1 MTIKAVLTH
10 WPLFLAVLIVLCT
23 VYFVWINPRIVEKRV
38 EGFVMPPDMPTDV
51 CPRGFRSFKNA
62 FGQQFCCAGDV
73 NPLSMVCSSDRV
85 CASAAG
91 TLNPK
96 TGQVMQL
103 CSDYLKAEWKDGE
116 AMCPPSL
123 PNYAQSLRC
132 CANVARRDGAE
143 CIASDISNGQFCELD
158 DSMLLPGQR
167 SCANMKI
174 RETIQCPSGMR
185 MNAQELNEQ
194 DVKKYGKRAKNRE
207 LVRCVNLDSMCYPD
221 IGVEALRQI
230 GIFKDDETRAVMDA
244 NLCSAWKP
252 KSAAAAAAVAPRPVV
267 ESTST
272 AGTGGDRTT
281 PVFIFPVG
289 AMSPNGQFY
298 AKSAIPN
305 GAFLPIF
312 GGQFKKFFGRGA
324 YRMAS
329 ADEIA
334 LYLPSFKSFDSSTW
348 YFLVGDYPGE
358 GANSGGAFPLLDTSA
373 EKNALFLLS
382 WGRAA
387 VPLIPSVP
395 NRGANPPK
403 PTSYIFPVGVKVKG
417 MTYYVKGQV
426 PNDQFMKLL
435 GSEFKKSLRRARIAT
450 PAEIAIYY
458 PMFAKLN
465 DTNWYFIVGDYPG
478 DAQVTGDIFPELE
491 TGKKS
496 GYDLSLQLLTMPV
509 GTMLAI

>member
-1 MTIKAVLTH
+1 MLLI
-10 WPLFLAVLIVLCT
+10 LIVACCMAYM
-23 VYFVWINPRIVEKRV
+23 VYLRYKRT
-38 EGFVMPPDMPTDV
+38 EGFAMPPELPSDT
-51 CPRGFRSFKNA
+51 CPRGYKSFKNA

-73 NPLSMVCSSDRV
+73 NPMSMVCSSDKV
-85 CASAAG
+85 CAGSAG
-91 TLNPK
+91 VLNPK
-96 TGQVMQL
+96 TRLPMQL
-103 CSDYLKAEWKDGE
+103 CSDYLKAEWKDAE
-116 AMCPPSL
+116 TMCPASL
-123 PNYAQSLRC
+123 PNYAQSLKC

-143 CIASDISNGQFCELD
+143 CIGSDISNGQFCQLD
-158 DSMLLPGQR
+158 DTMLLPGER
-167 SCANMKI
+167 SCTNMKI
-174 RETIQCPSGMR
+174 REDVKCPSGLT
-185 MNAQELNEQ
+185 MNIQELGE
-194 DVKKYGKRAKNRE
+194 KEISKYGMKAKNRE
-207 LVRCVNLDSMCYPD
+207 LVRCVNLNNMCYPD
-221 IGVEALRQI
+221 VGVEALRQI
-230 GIFKDDETRAVMDA
+230 GIFKDDESKALIDA

-252 KSAAAAAAVAPRPVV
+252 KSAPAVAAVAPRPVQ
-267 ESTST
+267 ESVSS
-272 AGTGGDRTT
+272 AGTGGDPRT

-305 GAFLPIF
+305 AAFMQIF
-312 GGQFKKFFGRGA
+312 SGQFKKFFGRGA

-329 ADEIA
+329 ANEIA

-435 GSEFKKSLRRARIAT
+435 GSEFKKSLRRARMATQVEIAT
-450 PAEIAIYY
+450 YY
-458 PMFAKLN
+458 PMFVKLN
-465 DTNWYFIVGDYPG
+465 DSNWYFIVGDYPG
-478 DAQVTGDIFPELE
+478 DAQATGDIFPELE
-491 TGKKS
+491 TGKKA
-496 GYDLSLQLLTMPV
+496 GYDLSLQLLAVPV
-509 GTMLAI
+509 GTMLSI